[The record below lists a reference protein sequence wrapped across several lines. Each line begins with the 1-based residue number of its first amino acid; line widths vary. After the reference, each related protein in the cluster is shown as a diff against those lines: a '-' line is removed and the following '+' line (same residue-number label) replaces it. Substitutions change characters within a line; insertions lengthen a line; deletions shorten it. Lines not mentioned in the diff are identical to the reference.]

1 MQDEQIKLKPKKT
14 SKKEVEF
21 LIWFLSISNE
31 NPIEN
36 PIENTVFSYNNVPHS
51 AVQFKNLFTKLKAIH
66 KSYIS

>member
-1 MQDEQIKLKPKKT
+1 MNKLNLSQRKLN
-14 SKKEVEF
+14 KKEVEF

-36 PIENTVFSYNNVPHS
+36 PIEDTVFSYNDVPHS
-51 AVQFKNLFTKLKAIH
+51 AAQFKNLFTKLKAIH